1 MKTIHNPHIP
11 GDDLDDYLLEL
22 VLKTQRSAPDSL
34 VRKELYRKI
43 LNAILNSGRMQ
54 RRNLRSQHVY
64 LGHPRFDECYEE
76 AISRASVWLYQNI
89 DRYDPSRG
97 PVMRWFNFHLAIRH
111 FRDAVTDVL
120 GLKPKKSEVRIG
132 DAEIYRRKVEETPDP
147 LSLQMRDEVSYADLT
162 RDYITEDPDAL
173 LATKVM
179 SITVKEIFK
188 EKLKG
193 KTMREIAQNFNLKP
207 TTLAAAWRRNL
218 KAIELSLGK
227 YAENHY

>member
-1 MKTIHNPHIP
+1 
-11 GDDLDDYLLEL
+11 
-22 VLKTQRSAPDSL
+22 
-34 VRKELYRKI
+34 
-43 LNAILNSGRMQ
+43 
-54 RRNLRSQHVY
+54 
-64 LGHPRFDECYEE
+64 
-76 AISRASVWLYQNI
+76 
-89 DRYDPSRG
+89 
-97 PVMRWFNFHLAIRH
+97 
-111 FRDAVTDVL
+111 
-120 GLKPKKSEVRIG
+120 
-132 DAEIYRRKVEETPDP
+132 
-147 LSLQMRDEVSYADLT
+147 MRDEVSYADLT